1 MIKHFMNTC
10 EKEDGIVIAASG
22 IPLTP
27 VIYCERIFVVTPSL
41 DLCFV
46 SEEREEWP
54 RCGNQ
59 CVVVNCTLS
68 HVLFR

>member
-27 VIYCERIFVVTPSL
+27 VIFCERIFVVTPSL

-46 SEEREEWP
+46 REEREE
-54 RCGNQ
+54 
-59 CVVVNCTLS
+59 
-68 HVLFR
+68 